1 MPEIEKMPSSNSPE
15 VPPMSRQEIE
25 KAAVIRGEY
34 EKGKK
39 ILMKDNTVRIV
50 HSFEEETQAKRE
62 DREVRGNA

>member
-1 MPEIEKMPSSNSPE
+1 
-15 VPPMSRQEIE
+15 MSRQEIE